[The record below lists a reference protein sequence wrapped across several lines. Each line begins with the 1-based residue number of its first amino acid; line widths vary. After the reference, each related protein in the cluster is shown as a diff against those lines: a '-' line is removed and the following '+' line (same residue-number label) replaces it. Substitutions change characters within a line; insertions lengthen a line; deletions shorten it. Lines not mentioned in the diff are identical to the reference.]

1 MLSAFGR
8 HQAPVIR
15 MPNHLST
22 GQNKYL
28 LSATFPNRKSHPLI
42 NDWIVVGFNDGH
54 FEQLDEFDDFLQQI
68 DLGAI
73 TLSNPGT
80 VNNTQVQQQLL
91 IQAIDKAKQHFDQV
105 RNAHE
110 KALNSKLQQQVDE
123 LEKLRTKRIQQM
135 SLQLEDTG
143 GIKQIIEDK
152 KHKEQQRIE
161 KLFDDYIQWIEDT
174 MTTEKEPYIQVIA
187 VFTGAQE

>member
-1 MLSAFGR
+1 M
-8 HQAPVIR
+8 
-15 MPNHLST
+15 
-22 GQNKYL
+22 
-28 LSATFPNRKSHPLI
+28 
-42 NDWIVVGFNDGH
+42 
-54 FEQLDEFDDFLQQI
+54 
-68 DLGAI
+68 
-73 TLSNPGT
+73 
-80 VNNTQVQQQLL
+80 
-91 IQAIDKAKQHFDQV
+91 